1 MAGKNVHGGGYG
13 VVGSLA
19 AVFTSDLLP
28 DCVLTAQFSATGA
41 TNAVPTPSGVGSGY
55 LIAAPTSGAPT
66 AATVVLQGSLDGG
79 LTWVTIP
86 PPAAVGGGLVKYTQ
100 IRLNCTA
107 LTGGTSPTIYVTALA
122 GS

>member
-28 DCVLTAQFSATGA
+28 DCVLTAQFSAIGA
-41 TNAVPTPSGVGSGY
+41 TNAVPVPSGVGSGY

-66 AATVVLQGSLDGG
+66 AATVVLQGSLDGVS
-79 LTWVTIP
+79 WVAL
-86 PPAAVGGGLVKYTQ
+86 PAPTAVGGGLVKYTQ
-100 IRLNCTA
+100 VRLNCTA
-107 LTGGTSPTIYVTALA
+107 LTGGTSPTIYATALA